1 MKLSTL
7 ILLVSSS
14 CASAFAPSCGTMS
27 STTTETTTALSMSNR
42 RAFLGSA
49 AVAAAGAATVGL
61 PVQSALALGDYVPKF
76 DDLKQIYQLG
86 VTLDRLKDSVQND
99 QGKALAGLVAFN
111 REPDFYSGYA
121 RNYISKSV
129 KNNADG
135 DSRVG
140 KIRQACG
147 VISSCQGLLEGREGI
162 EVPGP
167 AGTEAVKRVTKAQS
181 LIGQFLTDSGVTDER
196 ITEYVAKHQ

>member
-1 MKLSTL
+1 
-7 ILLVSSS
+7 
-14 CASAFAPSCGTMS
+14 
-27 STTTETTTALSMSNR
+27 MSNR

-140 KIRQACG
+140 KIRQVSETPAIIVQFWLRSDKEANKLSAL
-147 VISSCQGLLEGREGI
+147 VIMEHHWHEN
-162 EVPGP
+162 P
-167 AGTEAVKRVTKAQS
+167 AM
-181 LIGQFLTDSGVTDER
+181 LPIIL
-196 ITEYVAKHQ
+196 YLY